1 MGAETRGMGARERAL
16 AAEGIRQR
24 RAAIGQRAQ
33 EARQQATPEA
43 PEAVFAQASKG
54 EAPVA
59 PFPSPATRGGFQN
72 PVPGELNPGLVFGPG
87 RARRM
92 PERGTPDYQAMID
105 RIRNMGQ
112 R

>member
-1 MGAETRGMGARERAL
+1 MGAETRGMGPNERAL

-33 EARQQATPEA
+33 EVQQQESPEGA
-43 PEAVFAQASKG
+43 EAVFAQAAKG

-59 PFPSPATRGGFQN
+59 PFPSPATRAGFQN
-72 PVPGELNPGLVFGPG
+72 PGPVQLSPGIVFGPG

-92 PERGTPDYQAMID
+92 PEQGTPDYQAMVD
-105 RIRNMGQ
+105 RIRQMVQ